1 MTANEKKF
9 SWITSMILFYGTDIY
24 RKLYLLFNPKQPG
37 ISHKI
42 SETNSSFHEIVHYG
56 KSFIAIFWDVFASI
70 NKMFILAARM
80 GARLSFMK
88 FRHLPNTS

>member
-1 MTANEKKF
+1 MTANEKNF

-42 SETNSSFHEIVHYG
+42 SETNSSFHELVHYG
-56 KSFIAIFWDVFASI
+56 KSFIAIFGTFLLVLTKCLFWQREWA
-70 NKMFILAARM
+70 L
-80 GARLSFMK
+80 GYL
-88 FRHLPNTS
+88 L